1 MSERRLAFI
10 GALLVLLAGCATG
23 YALVT
28 PGTVAIDGLQVDA
41 AGAWNRAPSQ
51 ATPSAR
57 RGTEVW
63 TRDGLLLNR
72 FMIIP
77 GVPDGEPLFRDRE
90 KRAALPA
97 FSADMLPNE
106 LEELLR
112 SSITKLYGEGA
123 SSVRTKNLRPQRFG
137 DHRGILLDL
146 EIALGAGP
154 DYRGLAGSFIA
165 ESELYVLLYVAAVP
179 YYYEKA
185 LPEAESMVTSARLAP
200 PQ

>member
-1 MSERRLAFI
+1 MNARRLAFVST
-10 GALLVLLAGCATG
+10 LLVLLAGCATG

-28 PGTVAIDGLQVDA
+28 PGTVVVDDLQLDA

-77 GVPDGEPLFRDRE
+77 GVPDGEPIFRDRE
-90 KRAALPA
+90 GRAALPA

-112 SSITKLYGEGA
+112 SSVTKLYGEGA
-123 SSVRTKNLRPQRFG
+123 SSVRTENLRPQRFG
-137 DHRGILLDL
+137 DNRGILLDL

-179 YYYEKA
+179 FYYEKA
-185 LPEAESMVTSARLAP
+185 LPEAESMVTSARLAL